1 MAIGNDASRGAELIQ
16 QGIRQVRE
24 GRTPEAYTVF
34 REAVASDPGNEFG
47 WIWLSITSPDQTEKR
62 TALERALQ
70 INPNSSHARQAL
82 RNLDANATH
91 QPSASLSTQTDR
103 LPVVSTPPP
112 PAKRGLSARI
122 GEQKFTPPAEV
133 EDNLAQDLRQP
144 DARSRRITPRQ
155 TAPTTALV
163 GTRSAGQRF
172 AGAVRVILLSL
183 VGLIIIGLVCFWVYT
198 NVINKP
204 ANVAETAVPTVISPA
219 PPTTSALST
228 GTIETTLAA
237 PIATLAPTISVE
249 TALAPSPTPQTA
261 LLISPTPPLA
271 TVTPNAAQTNAQVTK
286 LLADGQNSV
295 AGNDFKTAIQNFKQ
309 ALSLDPTNIQANLRL
324 GLAYLTAPAAQLDTP
339 DRYAGAISALQ
350 TVTDLAPTWSGG
362 WGQLGAAYAAKGDL
376 LNAIKAYRTSLE
388 LDRNGP
394 ERWLALA
401 ALYER
406 TNQPAEALAARN
418 QAQGTAASATSIS
431 PAVTTTITVAVTT
444 NTIPPTTSP
453 ATTIAP
459 TTPAQPIITTAPIAL
474 PPAPKPTAT
483 PAPLVRTT
491 NAVPTATKKP

>member
-47 WIWLSITSPDQTEKR
+47 WIWLSITSTDQTEKR

-82 RNLDANATH
+82 RNLEANAPS
-91 QPSASLSTQTDR
+91 QPTALTAQTDR
-103 LPVVSTPPP
+103 LPIVPSPPLT
-112 PAKRGLSARI
+112 AKRGLSARI
-122 GEQKFTPPAEV
+122 GEQKVTPSLEV

-144 DARSRRITPRQ
+144 EARSRRITPRQ
-155 TAPTTALV
+155 TAPTAPLV

-172 AGAVRVILLSL
+172 ASAVRVILLSL

-204 ANVAETAVPTVISPA
+204 ANVAETVAPTA
-219 PPTTSALST
+219 NGPTTAT
-228 GTIETTLAA
+228 TTLGTTDTIVTTEAA
-237 PIATLAPTISVE
+237 PIATLAPTIEVA

-261 LLISPTPPLA
+261 LLISPTPPAA
-271 TVTPNAAQTNAQVTK
+271 TATPNAVQTSAQVTK
-286 LLADGQNSV
+286 LLADGQNS
-295 AGNDFKTAIQNFKQ
+295 AASNDFKTAIQDFKQ
-309 ALSLDPTNIQANLRL
+309 ALSFDPTNIQANLRL

-376 LNAIKAYRTSLE
+376 PNAIKAYRTSLQ
-388 LDRNGP
+388 LDPNGP

-401 ALYER
+401 TLYDR
-406 TNQPAEALAARN
+406 TNQPTEALAARN
-418 QAQGTAASATSIS
+418 QAQGTPVSVVISTS
-431 PAVTTTITVAVTT
+431 PVVTTVAVTT
-444 NTIPPTTSP
+444 IPVTTTAATPTVAP
-453 ATTIAP
+453 ATTAK
-459 TTPAQPIITTAPIAL
+459 PIITTAPIAL

-483 PAPLVRTT
+483 PAPPVRTT
-491 NAVPTATKKP
+491 NIAPTATKKP